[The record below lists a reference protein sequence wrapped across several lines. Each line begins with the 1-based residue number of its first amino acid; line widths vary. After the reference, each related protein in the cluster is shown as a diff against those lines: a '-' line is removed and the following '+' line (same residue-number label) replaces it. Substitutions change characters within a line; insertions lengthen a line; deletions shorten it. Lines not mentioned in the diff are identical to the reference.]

1 MKSNRNGKKVRQ
13 NDKRISKL
21 KNRSEEIA
29 QTISYRDGK
38 CESLRLHEH
47 VYNTHADTRS
57 SRIT

>member
-29 QTISYRDGK
+29 QTISYRDEK
-38 CESLRLHEH
+38 CESLRLYEH
-47 VYNTHADTRS
+47 MYNTHADTQS